1 MFLALLFRKNIKQLD
16 DTALLE
22 LIRLNDNRAMGV
34 LFERYSFL
42 VLGLCLKYLRNKMEA
57 EDEMMNIFDKL
68 GDKIMRNEILN
79 FKTWLYSVA
88 RNECLMKLR
97 KKGVKETDAE
107 KALLAQE
114 DESEDGL
121 NLAILTENKMALLE
135 KALVE
140 LNEEQRI
147 CIDLFYLKDKSYDE
161 IAQTTNFDLKKVKS
175 YIQNGKRNLKLILE
189 NQREFKS

>member
-16 DTALLE
+16 DNALLE
-22 LIRLNDNRAMGV
+22 LVRLNDNRAMGV
-34 LFERYSFL
+34 LFERYSVL
-42 VLGLCLKYLRNKMEA
+42 VLGLCLKYLKNKMEA

-68 GDKIMRNEILN
+68 GDKIVRNEILN

-97 KKGVKETDAE
+97 KKELKETDAE
-107 KALLAQE
+107 KALLIKE
-114 DESEDGL
+114 DEAEEGL
-121 NLAILTENKMALLE
+121 KLAHLTESKLRLLE
-135 KALVE
+135 IAINE
-140 LNEEQRI
+140 LNEEQKI

-161 IAQTTNFDLKKVKS
+161 ISEVTKFDLKKVKS

-189 NQREFKS
+189 NQREFKD